1 MPSAQKTP
9 LARTLPQFA
18 RQKVL
23 EQIEQQG
30 RALPCHVVAVRGQIV
45 TVAFDVEAAPQLLPQ
60 VTIPLVTG
68 VYDWQPVQVGDKG
81 MTVPA
86 DVYLGGVSGLGGG
99 VADLTPRAN
108 LTALLFVPI
117 ANSSWSAPG
126 GDAGKR
132 VVQGPNGALIQ
143 DTSGEAVGLFSKS
156 NGITLSFGGYE
167 IQITS
172 TGITFTGGSRTVTF
186 NSSGFTIDGIA
197 FETHAHQYL
206 PGTGAQTDTSGPV
219 TP

>member
-18 RQKVL
+18 RAKVR
-23 EQIEQQG
+23 EQIAQQG

-45 TVAFDVEAAPQLLPQ
+45 TVAFDVDAAPQLLPQ
-60 VTIPLVTG
+60 VTIPLATSL
-68 VYDWQPVQVGDKG
+68 YDWQPVQLGDKG

-86 DVYLGGVSGLGGG
+86 NAYLGGVSGLGGG

-108 LTALLFVPI
+108 LTALAFVPI
-117 ANSSWSAPG
+117 ANASWSAPG

-132 VVQGPNGALIQ
+132 VVQGPNGALVQ
-143 DTSGEAVGLFSKS
+143 DISGAAVGLFSKVD
-156 NGITLSFGGYE
+156 GITLSFGGYE

-172 TGITFTGGSRTVTF
+172 EGITFTGGGRTATF
-186 NSSGFTIDGIA
+186 NGDGFIMDGIA
-197 FETHAHQYL
+197 FDTHAHQYF
-206 PGTGAQTDTSGPV
+206 PGTGAETDTSGPV
-219 TP
+219 AP